1 MSPTFN
7 LVLDA
12 RKQPSRP
19 TLEEKEEKQLILLIE
34 GALKET
40 QHSLLFKSPFEE
52 TKYNPLFRKSFEE
65 IRHNPLFEPT
75 FEEKID
81 NFLFKSTFEETIYSK
96 YQKKMLWF
104 LSYKQKILWFLSEFS
119 KSILKTNFFIVTTK
133 NTERLTLTK
142 NVKHFLFQNLKHFL
156 FQNLKHFLSGSV
168 FLFASKCM
176 FLYDIIKIQLIKV
189 FLNTIRSFIFYW
201 DGFIIYNNKLH
212 YLKNTQNIRI
222 TLRALQV
229 SIIEVSLFGSMLRSS
244 LLIFPYKLKAISM
257 YRTAYLPNSNLL
269 KSKTFACNGR
279 GDREEIVSR
288 VRFSTFVNTEGNIQN
303 FAPVEQFNHYT
314 ILPKSGFT
322 LETLSHSGLTLKPPT
337 PNKLF
342 AFYNLDKLFTFKNIE
357 DNIVSTQL
365 SKLGFTLERPTPNKL
380 FALYQEYAQTA
391 SSSIVEMPDNFCIFS
406 NKNLTKIIFLSQVFV
421 GPLREPL
428 SFLAEKIQ
436 KDEANHGFPLENNYI
451 PSGDYVLYNNKKY
464 HKSRSP
470 STLKSKRFA
479 YHSIG
484 YFDFVPVERFNIFT
498 QYNLERRTKI
508 KKFICAAKRDTKNIN
523 ILSNSDDQKQVTNQG
538 LYNKK
543 AYNKSRASNQKGSKG
558 LACSALPNQKNT
570 NQSID
575 NRNSQ
580 IAYTKNG
587 HNNNSLVEPIFDKTS
602 DRTLVPMDFSPTFE
616 ESNIKSSSDYKFS
629 NLEDKTSVELPILEH
644 DPNKELLPTQ
654 IDRYMTLSR
663 QIFLVHWSL
672 AHIRIVYG
680 NFIGTIDLYE
690 YYCSDLYYEESKFSK
705 EKFYK
710 EIYQIFCL
718 LKIHTTKS
726 RENNIRGFTGIKYV
740 SRERDNISQIM
751 EKLFTG

>member
-1 MSPTFN
+1 MSPTFK
-7 LVLDA
+7 LMLDA
-12 RKQPSRP
+12 QKQPSRP

-52 TKYNPLFRKSFEE
+52 TKYNPLFRKSFQE
-65 IRHNPLFEPT
+65 IIH
-75 FEEKID
+75 

-133 NTERLTLTK
+133 NTEKLTLT
-142 NVKHFLFQNLKHFL
+142 KHFL

-176 FLYDIIKIQLIKV
+176 FLYDIIKIQSIKV
-189 FLNTIRSFIFYW
+189 FLNTIRSFILYW

-229 SIIEVSLFGSMLRSS
+229 SIIEVPLFGSMLRSS

-257 YRTAYLPNSNLL
+257 YRTAYLPNPNLL
-269 KSKTFACNGR
+269 KSKIFACNGR
-279 GDREEIVSR
+279 GDLEEIVSR
-288 VRFSTFVNTEGNIQN
+288 ERFSTFGNTEGNIQD
-303 FAPVEQFNHYT
+303 FVPVGQFNPYT
-314 ILPKSGFT
+314 ILPKSRF
-322 LETLSHSGLTLKPPT
+322 TLKPPT

-342 AFYNLDKLFTFKNIE
+342 
-357 DNIVSTQL
+357 
-365 SKLGFTLERPTPNKL
+365 P
-380 FALYQEYAQTA
+380 LYQEYAQTEY
-391 SSSIVEMPDNFCIFS
+391 SPIVEMPENFCIFS
-406 NKNLTKIIFLSQVFV
+406 NKNLTKILFETKSVSVSQVFV
-421 GPLREPL
+421 GPFRTPL
-428 SFLAEKIQ
+428 SFLSFFSLYLFFIFSRGKDKEKIQ
-436 KDEANHGFPLENNYI
+436 KNKANHNFPKENNYL
-451 PSGDYVLYNNKKY
+451 PSNTDKKNLTLILFQPFFVSNVVFVRDLGFPWKNNYLPKGDYGLYNNKKY

-479 YHSIG
+479 YYSIG
-484 YFDFVPVERFNIFT
+484 YFNFVPVERFNIFT

-508 KKFICAAKRDTKNIN
+508 KKFSCAAKRDIKNTTIFS
-523 ILSNSDDQKQVTNQG
+523 SNDDQKQVTNQG
-538 LYNKK
+538 LYNQNAFK
-543 AYNKSRASNQKGSKG
+543 KSRASNQKGLKG
-558 LACSALPNQKNT
+558 LVCSALPNQKNT

-575 NRNSQ
+575 NINSK
-580 IAYTKNG
+580 IAETKYS
-587 HNNNSLVEPIFDKTS
+587 NNKSSLVEQNFDKTS
-602 DRTLVPMDFSPTFE
+602 DRILVPMDFSPTFE
-616 ESNIKSSSDYKFS
+616 NSHFKFSSDYKLS
-629 NLEDKTSVELPILEH
+629 NLEDKTSVELPRLEH
-644 DPNKELLPTQ
+644 DPNRELLPTQ

-690 YYCSDLYYEESKFSK
+690 HYCNDLYYEESKFSK